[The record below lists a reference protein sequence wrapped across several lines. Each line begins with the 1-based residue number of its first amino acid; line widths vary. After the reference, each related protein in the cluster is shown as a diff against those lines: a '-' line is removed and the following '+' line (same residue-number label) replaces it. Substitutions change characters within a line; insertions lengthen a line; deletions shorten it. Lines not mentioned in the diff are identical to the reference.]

1 MNIYNNYKSKL
12 TTLSEA
18 NDRRDMISEA
28 HKRMLELNHEDYNLT
43 AEERDQT
50 IKAII
55 ELEAENEADKKQ
67 SLNEILE
74 EINKRKGK

>member
-55 ELEAENEADKKQ
+55 ELEAENEADKKTV
-67 SLNEILE
+67 LE
-74 EINKRKGK
+74 